1 MEKGYINVDER
12 EINDITNHLNKN
24 QVNLNDLGNTTQNS
38 FKAMTN
44 TNLFGNGISKI
55 TKQVSSVSGS
65 IQRINSSI
73 KKKSQEMLT
82 LDETL
87 ASRAETIDVPMDF
100 VTNNS
105 VRSHLFDGITLNKQ
119 DGKQVNDDNSINE
132 IKLVF
137 NDETTNTTIN
147 DLTTEPSE
155 FDKIKLNE
163 YKDKKN
169 NLGNINNNTQTE
181 IRNLNYSENGI
192 VNQNLRTIENANNQ
206 TVQNIE
212 YNQTKN
218 VDVILNNIN
227 QTSTLNDLNLE
238 NNVQKIEY
246 FYDDFYE
253 QW

>member
-12 EINDITNHLNKN
+12 EINNITNHLNKN
-24 QVNLNDLGNTTQNS
+24 QVSLNDLGNTTQNS
-38 FKAMTN
+38 FRAMTN
-44 TNLFGNGISKI
+44 TNLFGKGISKI
-55 TKQVSSVSGS
+55 AKQVSSISSS

-73 KKKSQEMLT
+73 KKKSQEMLE

-100 VTNNS
+100 ITNNS
-105 VRSHLFDGITLNKQ
+105 VRSHIFDGITLNKQ
-119 DGKQVNDDNSINE
+119 DGKQVKDDNSINE
-132 IKLVF
+132 TKLVF

-147 DLTTEPSE
+147 DLTTGPSE

-169 NLGNINNNTQTE
+169 DLGNINNNTQTE
-181 IRNLNYSENGI
+181 NINLNYNEEGI
-192 VNQNLRTIENANNQ
+192 VNQNLETIKNENNQ

-218 VDVILNNIN
+218 ADVKLKNIN
-227 QTSTLNDLNLE
+227 KLSTLNDLNLE

-253 QW
+253 

>member
-12 EINDITNHLNKN
+12 EINDITNYLNKN
-24 QVNLNDLGNTTQNS
+24 QVNLSDLGNTTQNN
-38 FKAMTN
+38 FRAMTN
-44 TNLFGNGISKI
+44 TKLFGKGISKI
-55 TKQVSSVSGS
+55 TKQVSSVSSS

-100 VTNNS
+100 ITNNS
-105 VRSHLFDGITLNKQ
+105 VRPHIFDGITLNKQ

-132 IKLVF
+132 TKLVF
-137 NDETTNTTIN
+137 NDETINTTIN
-147 DLTTEPSE
+147 DLTTEPSK

-169 NLGNINNNTQTE
+169 NLENINNNTQTE
-181 IRNLNYSENGI
+181 SINLNYSKDGI
-192 VNQNLRTIENANNQ
+192 VNQNLAKIKNANNQ

-212 YNQTKN
+212 FNQEKN
-218 VDVILNNIN
+218 VDVKLNNIN
-227 QTSTLNDLNLE
+227 QLSTLNDLNLE
-238 NNVQKIEY
+238 NNVQEIEY

-253 QW
+253 